1 MSYTVKKK
9 IKRPIV
15 CTLKDGSTLRLPING
30 QTTIKDSQITE
41 HIKTRLDPH
50 RFLHSVNVSKC
61 AGELAA
67 AYGAPLILSTNGGA
81 AEACLRISRRLRGV
95 PTPLMKL

>member
-1 MSYTVKKK
+1 MSYTVKNK

-41 HIKTRLDPH
+41 HVKSMSEKGI
-50 RFLHSVNVSKC
+50 
-61 AGELAA
+61 
-67 AYGAPLILSTNGGA
+67 LILSEITVSQPRV
-81 AEACLRISRRLRGV
+81 EKSEKKKS
-95 PTPLMKL
+95 TESSKEKEEK